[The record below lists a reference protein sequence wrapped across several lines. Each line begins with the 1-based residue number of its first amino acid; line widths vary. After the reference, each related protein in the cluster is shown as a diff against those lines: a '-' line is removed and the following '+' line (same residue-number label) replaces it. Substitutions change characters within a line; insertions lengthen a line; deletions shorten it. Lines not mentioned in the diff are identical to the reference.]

1 MKIRVL
7 GCAGG
12 IGGAQLR
19 TTSFL
24 VDDDV
29 LIDAGTGAADLSLPE
44 LVKIN
49 HVFLTHAH
57 MDHICALPM
66 LLDSVAPF
74 RSTSSGAQ
82 PVTVY
87 ALPQVIDVL
96 QRHIFN
102 NQIWPDFSRIPSAS
116 QPYLR
121 YQSLALGETFTLPE
135 QRRFQTL
142 PADHVVPACGY
153 LLTSANG
160 KRWAFSGDTGPCP
173 ALWQTLNTLPSLDAL
188 IIETAFSNAEEALA
202 IAAKHLCPK
211 QLYAEL
217 SQLTLKT
224 PIYITHLKP
233 GEADLTMQEVNQ
245 TTAVFAPRALQQG
258 QVFDLSAS
266 A

>member
-12 IGGAQLR
+12 IGGALLR

-29 LIDAGTGAADLSLPE
+29 LIDAGTGAADLTLPE
-44 LVKIN
+44 LAKID
-49 HVFLTHAH
+49 HVFLSHAH
-57 MDHICALPM
+57 IDHICALPL
-66 LLDSVAPF
+66 LLDSVAPL
-74 RSTSSGAQ
+74 RTAQ
-82 PVTVY
+82 SATHPLTVH
-87 ALPQVIDVL
+87 ALPEVIEVL

-102 NQIWPDFSRIPSAS
+102 NQIWPDFSRLPSAS

-121 YQSLALGETFTLPE
+121 YHALAPGEIFTLPG
-135 QRRFQTL
+135 QRSFQTL

-153 LLTSANG
+153 LLTSAHG

-173 ALWQTLNTLPSLDAL
+173 ALWQTLNSLPNLDVL
-188 IIETAFSNAEEALA
+188 IIETAFSNAEESLA

-233 GEADLTMQEVNQ
+233 GEADLTMQEVGQ
-245 TTAVFAPRALQQG
+245 TAAAFAPRALQQG
-258 QVFDLSAS
+258 QIFDLSTNA
-266 A
+266 